1 MIAIV
6 NTMHAPEPPR
16 RYDVALLDKL
26 AELGGF
32 TYTKV
37 HLGRAEEIKKG
48 KKSYTNRAK
57 WLLGVE

>member
-1 MIAIV
+1 ML
-6 NTMHAPEPPR
+6 APDPRR
-16 RYDVALLDKL
+16 RYDLALLDKL

-48 KKSYTNRAK
+48 NMSYTNRAK